1 MLNLSA
7 RDTLRNASWR
17 ALPYPLNVLQRT
29 EVDGT
34 VHRHWLSL
42 AGPRTRTP
50 LCGGGLGSDHFL
62 NQKDCAGG
70 KRHNLGRLQTSQLPR
85 VDGVCPPPREAVGTP
100 GSYSPTWLGRADSQ
114 PSLSLQGDGSQGA
127 WFHLYLISFC
137 AGNLMDSLALR
148 DEVPAGP
155 G

>member
-1 MLNLSA
+1 MGRGKKVRPCFSF
-7 RDTLRNASWR
+7 DHGTW
-17 ALPYPLNVLQRT
+17 ALPVLT
-29 EVDGT
+29 LG
-34 VHRHWLSL
+34 H
-42 AGPRTRTP
+42 
-50 LCGGGLGSDHFL
+50 CGGGLGSDHFL